1 VEYVLFALVLAIIVG
16 IIVVRRRRRD
26 PNDPNADLPPCCR
39 S

>member
-1 VEYVLFALVLAIIVG
+1 MEYVLFALVLAIIVG